1 MASRR
6 QPRPK
11 IALLLIDLINDWR
24 MKDGKVLLRN
34 TLRILPRIIALKRRA
49 ARAKIPVIYIND
61 NFGQW
66 RSNFAQVIEHAKL
79 EGPRAAQI
87 AQQLMPTSD
96 DYFVLKPRHSAF
108 YATPLSLLLEE
119 LEIEELVLA
128 GVAGDQCVL
137 ATAGD
142 ALLREFK
149 VRVPADL
156 TVCKSAARRT
166 AIVRHY
172 RDVMDIAVGESRRTR
187 F

>member
-6 QPRPK
+6 QPASDC
-11 IALLLIDLINDWR
+11 ALLLIDLINDWR
-24 MKDGKVLLRN
+24 MKDGETLLRS
-34 TLRILPRIIALKRRA
+34 TMRVLPRIVALKRKA
-49 ARAKIPVIYIND
+49 AKANVPIIYVND

-66 RSNFAQVIEHAKL
+66 RSNFAQVIAHA
-79 EGPRAAQI
+79 ERAGLHAAEI
-87 AQQLMPTSD
+87 AKQLTPTPE
-96 DYFVLKPRHSAF
+96 DYFILKPRHSAF

-119 LEIEELVLA
+119 LGIKELVLA

-142 ALLREFK
+142 ALLRKFK

-156 TVCKSAARRT
+156 AICKSAARRN
-166 AIVRHY
+166 AVVRHY
-172 RDVMDIAVGESRRTR
+172 RDVMDIPIGNSSRIR